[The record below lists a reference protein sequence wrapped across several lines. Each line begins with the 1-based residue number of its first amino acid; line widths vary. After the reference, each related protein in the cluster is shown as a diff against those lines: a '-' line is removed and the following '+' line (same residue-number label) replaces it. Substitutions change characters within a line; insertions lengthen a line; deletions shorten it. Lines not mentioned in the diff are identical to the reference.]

1 MNDETRE
8 VRSWRHS
15 KLLALAE
22 FAIVAGIF
30 VADVRGHIF
39 VSKTLY
45 LFVLAW
51 ISLRVRGVGWRG
63 VGLTPPRNWRR
74 AVLAGVAAGAGIEL
88 LELFVTQPVL
98 VHLTGK
104 MPDLSLFLQ
113 LHGNFKLLMLG
124 LAFTWTLAAFGEEMV
139 YRGYLMNRVAEV
151 ANGSRAAWIV
161 SLAVVSATFG
171 LAHIDQ
177 GLTGQIEN
185 AIDGLLLG
193 VLYLACGRNLWAPII
208 AHGITDTVDMLLLFL
223 GKYPGT

>member
-1 MNDETRE
+1 MNDEARE
-8 VRSWRHS
+8 VRSWRHG
-15 KLLALAE
+15 KLVAFAE

-39 VSKTLY
+39 VSKVPHL
-45 LFVLAW
+45 LLLAW

-63 VGLTPPRNWRR
+63 VGLTRPPNWRR
-74 AVLAGVAAGAGIEL
+74 AVIAGIAAGVGIEL

-98 VHLTGK
+98 VRMTGK

-113 LHGNFKLLMLG
+113 LHGNVKLLLLG
-124 LAFTWTLAAFGEEMV
+124 LALTWTLAAFGEEMV

-151 ANGSRAAWIV
+151 VNGSRAAWIG
-161 SLAVVSATFG
+161 SLIVVSAAFG
-171 LAHIDQ
+171 FGHIAQ

-193 VLYLACGRNLWAPII
+193 ALYLACGRNLWAPII

>member
-1 MNDETRE
+1 MNDEARE
-8 VRSWRHS
+8 VRSWRHG
-15 KLLALAE
+15 KLVAFAE

-39 VSKTLY
+39 VSKVPY
-45 LFVLAW
+45 LLVLAW

-63 VGLTPPRNWRR
+63 VGLTPPPNWRR
-74 AVLAGVAAGAGIEL
+74 AVIAGIAAGVGIEL

-98 VHLTGK
+98 VRMTGK

-113 LHGNFKLLMLG
+113 LHGNVKLLLLG
-124 LAFTWTLAAFGEEMV
+124 LALTWTLAAFGEEMV

-151 ANGSRAAWIV
+151 VNGSRAAWIG
-161 SLAVVSATFG
+161 SLIVVSAVFG
-171 LAHIDQ
+171 FGHIAQ

-193 VLYLACGRNLWAPII
+193 ALYLACGRNLWAPII